1 MWKYHDQQNG
11 TQIEMVYADM
21 IARGGGCW
29 RCLGCGGLAGL
40 EHGRSSVIVTCATAT
55 AAANITAIA
64 IGHEFSNN
72 TPIIFIYSC
81 FVNLFVALVQSEC
94 CVQAR
99 MNYRLIKLSSPYS
112 Y

>member
-1 MWKYHDQQNG
+1 MLEVSLDVGAW
-11 TQIEMVYADM
+11 
-21 IARGGGCW
+21 RGSNMEG
-29 RCLGCGGLAGL
+29 
-40 EHGRSSVIVTCATAT
+40 
-55 AAANITAIA
+55 AASLSHAPLPLPLRIITAIA